1 LWVAQARSSFSLS
14 PWERAGARAKGT
26 LAMRMT
32 LARVCVGCV
41 TLAVLAGAPMTDAAQ
56 QGAAAGEWRS
66 YGGDTGS
73 TKYSPLAQITSEN
86 VGDLAVAW
94 RWESADGR
102 FDLDNLRAYYPAL
115 QIGNDTSNVSIN
127 GLKGTPLMVGDT
139 LYLTTALS
147 QVAAID
153 AATGETR
160 WVHDPQSY
168 ASGPP
173 AMPCCT
179 PSTPRPASRCRSS
192 ATMAAST

>member
-1 LWVAQARSSFSLS
+1 MRVAQARSSFSLS

-147 QVAAID
+147 QAKNVPLPAAPGITFTCDGKAFPPLTSLCSKAILVSDVTAD
-153 AATGETR
+153 AKLENTVVTNN
-160 WVHDPQSY
+160 
-168 ASGPP
+168 
-173 AMPCCT
+173 
-179 PSTPRPASRCRSS
+179 
-192 ATMAAST
+192 